1 VAVVPG
7 TRALPLVSGPMP
19 GTDDSRPSSAL
30 NWLPACCE
38 WSRSQGLDPVGSAGH
53 YAGFLL
59 VEQPLPW
66 PFDVSSLPE
75 LVEVAKL
82 AAAAGLR
89 LQTVIPVGQPGGD
102 RPDGDVVARVD
113 GIGNDGGEHAPPAPP
128 EPLEGPAPVRRVICY
143 RSARPGWAG
152 PLVRSESAT
161 VAGSLAGATARL
173 LSQPAVSHE
182 PDVTDAQVV
191 DLLVCTHGRRD
202 ACCGG
207 RGMELVS
214 EILREPLLRP
224 PAGVR
229 LWRTSHT
236 GGHRFAPTSIVL
248 PAATMWAYAD
258 VALLRS
264 VTLGEGDLGRWL
276 GRYRGCATLGSPSQQ
291 AVERAVMAEVGWP
304 LMTSWRRASDVGGVV
319 RLESDVAGTWEA
331 TVREGRRVPQP
342 DCRTSPDLATKQSVE
357 WVVEGLRQ
365 VVAAP

>member
-1 VAVVPG
+1 MSES
-7 TRALPLVSGPMP
+7 SGPVSP
-19 GTDDSRPSSAL
+19 AL
-30 NWLPACCE
+30 SGPPACCE
-38 WSRSQGLDPVGSAGH
+38 WSRSQGLDPVGSAGQ

-75 LVEVAKL
+75 LVDVAEL

-89 LQTVIPVGQPGGD
+89 LQTVIPVGQPGEGQPGEGQ
-102 RPDGDVVARVD
+102 PDGDIAPGVHDSGDDR
-113 GIGNDGGEHAPPAPP
+113 GEGPPPVP
-128 EPLEGPAPVRRVICY
+128 EPPPQPPPGPGPVRRVICY

-152 PLVRSESAT
+152 PLVRSESA
-161 VAGSLAGATARL
+161 AAPGSLAEATARL
-173 LSQPAVSHE
+173 LSQTPGPGE
-182 PDVTDAQVV
+182 TGPGETGPGDAQPV

-207 RGMELVS
+207 RGIGLVN
-214 EILREPLLRP
+214 EILRDPLFGP
-224 PAGVR
+224 PSGVR

-248 PAATMWAYAD
+248 PAGTMWAYAD
-258 VALLRS
+258 VALLGS
-264 VTLGEGDLGRWL
+264 VTRGAGDLDQWL

-291 AVERAVMAEVGWP
+291 AVERAVLAEVGWP
-304 LMTSWRRASDVGGVV
+304 LMGSWRRASYGDGVV
-319 RLESDVAGTWEA
+319 RLESDVSGTWEA
-331 TVREGRRVPQP
+331 SVREGRRVPQP

-365 VVAAP
+365 VVAVQ